1 MSFFIS
7 DAMAQGASAAAAPGP
22 DGLSSLILFGGM
34 IVLLYFFMIRPQVKR
49 QKEHRQMVEALS
61 KGDEVQTEGGLLGR
75 ITHLADE
82 VVRIEIA
89 DGVEIKI
96 RRQSVAAVLPKGS
109 LAEM

>member
-7 DAMAQGASAAAAPGP
+7 DAMAQAAGAGAAPGA
-22 DGLSSLILFGGM
+22 DGLSSFILFGGM

-89 DGVEIKI
+89 DGVQIKI
-96 RRQSVAAVLPKGS
+96 RRQSVATVLPKGS